1 MSKSL
6 FDWSTIVAV
15 AIALVAMRIALY
27 RQKQLPTM
35 ETREKALAK
44 QVDELQSTVNLLL
57 QQLNEKQQQINTL
70 QAENADMRHRL
81 EALET
86 TIARQSPTSSLTLLA
101 VIGDDPLLQ
110 IDLTALRTV
119 QQRTGLRFIRLMPS
133 TRSGLERILER
144 YRKQG
149 QPMAF
154 IHFAVHSGPDGLQFS
169 DGLADGVWLSQN
181 LAGVQ
186 VVAIAGC
193 KSDIVAD
200 LLGVVPAVVA
210 MREEIDHNDARIFT
224 EVFWMAI
231 GNGRTADQAFD
242 VALKRIPPNVAEFL
256 ELLT

>member
-1 MSKSL
+1 MS
-6 FDWSTIVAV
+6 DIVNWSTAL
-15 AIALVAMRIALY
+15 IATVLLTVMGVAMY
-27 RQKQLPTM
+27 RQKQLPAVV
-35 ETREKALAK
+35 TREKALEE
-44 QVDELQSTVNLLL
+44 QVKELQSTVNLLL
-57 QQLNEKQQQINTL
+57 QQLNEKQQQINIL
-70 QAENADMRHRL
+70 QTENADMRHRL
-81 EALET
+81 EALE
-86 TIARQSPTSSLTLLA
+86 AAMVRQSPVSQLTLLA

-110 IDLTALRTV
+110 VDLTALRTV
-119 QQRTGLRFIRLMPS
+119 QQRTGLRFIRLIPS
-133 TRSGLERILER
+133 TRAGLERILER

-154 IHFAVHSGPDGLQFS
+154 IHFAVHSGPEGLVFS

-193 KSDIVAD
+193 NSDIVAD

-210 MREEIDHNDARIFT
+210 MREEIENNDARIFT

-231 GNGRTADQAFD
+231 GNGRTADQAFEI
-242 VALKRIPPNVAEFL
+242 ALKRIPPNVSEFI